1 LRDDLATV
9 GGQDV
14 DHVDVLVRPG
24 RHVGGDILHADGERG
39 REYGGGGVD
48 EPGFG
53 GDLAG
58 NASFLSHLAYYGL
71 GRVFVGLDVPAGVQP
86 PAELSVLD

>member
-1 LRDDLATV
+1 
-9 GGQDV
+9 
-14 DHVDVLVRPG
+14 
-24 RHVGGDILHADGERG
+24 LHADGEWG
-39 REYGGGGVD
+39 GEDGGGGVD

-53 GDLAG
+53 GDLAR